1 MLDNLEIKKV
11 GENTELSFVI
21 TNFGLGAPLTI
32 NNMEIVVC
40 DKANNII
47 NIDTA
52 KNYYVSSYDNK
63 KLVTYVQQKI
73 TFTIKG
79 DIAGKAIGVK
89 LSIFTLFKVSIT
101 TRSRSFISSGNNGFS
116 IISITNP

>member
-21 TNFGLGAPLTI
+21 TNFGLGTPLTI

-63 KLVTYVQQKI
+63 KLVTYGQQKI

-89 LSIFTLFKVSIT
+89 LSKGNHTIKTANDIPYIAGVN
-101 TRSRSFISSGNNGFS
+101 FIL
-116 IISITNP
+116 